1 MNEAAPTPE
10 IQVAKPWYRKE
21 LTIFVGGSILVAFLL
36 VVMSLAIYTSS
47 GDALLD
53 ASRPGF
59 KSIQKEVNQSDNF
72 EAFST
77 DGPVDSSTIDQFQQ
91 LYTKQVQSVG
101 NSSVFD
107 NSALSDQALG
117 IDDPSATDT
126 TQNQ

>member
-1 MNEAAPTPE
+1 MNESTPE
-10 IQVAKPWYRKE
+10 LETPVAKPWYRKE
-21 LTIFVGGSILVAFLL
+21 LTLFVGGSIVVAFLL
-36 VVMSLAIYTSS
+36 VLVSLAIYTSS

-77 DGPVDSSTIDQFQQ
+77 DGPVDGGTIDQFQQ
-91 LYTKQVQSVG
+91 LYTKQVRSVG
-101 NSSVFD
+101 DSSVFD

-117 IDDPSATDT
+117 IDDPSASDT
-126 TQNQ
+126 TQN